1 MKYEEKRLFRQVM
14 RMNFNG
20 IGMIDGKRYQ
30 ANPEL
35 KKVLRKRTTGGLT
48 ILFLLSILITLFL
61 EADPFQNKSLTQLAA
76 LASTLFF
83 VPIHNAYCRR
93 LFPKD
98 LKNYLIP
105 LEPEEESCTMVG
117 DRCPV
122 KQIWLCS
129 VRYALLLLMWLQ
141 TLYSVFSDTDV
152 K

>member
-1 MKYEEKRLFRQVM
+1 MKINPNMKYEEKRLFRQVM

-48 ILFLLSILITLFL
+48 ILFTLFL

-105 LEPEEESCTMVG
+105 LEPEEENRPEQESERVE
-117 DRCPV
+117 
-122 KQIWLCS
+122 K
-129 VRYALLLLMWLQ
+129 
-141 TLYSVFSDTDV
+141 
-152 K
+152 

>member
-1 MKYEEKRLFRQVM
+1 MKINPNMNYEEKRLFSQVM
-14 RMNFNG
+14 RMSFNG

-48 ILFLLSILITLFL
+48 ILFLLSILISLFL
-61 EADPFQNKSLTQLAA
+61 EADPFQNKLLTQLAA

-105 LEPEEESCTMVG
+105 LEPEEENRLDQGSERVE
-117 DRCPV
+117 
-122 KQIWLCS
+122 K
-129 VRYALLLLMWLQ
+129 
-141 TLYSVFSDTDV
+141 
-152 K
+152 

>member
-1 MKYEEKRLFRQVM
+1 MNYEEKRLFSQVM
-14 RMNFNG
+14 RMSFNG

-48 ILFLLSILITLFL
+48 ILFLLSILISLFL
-61 EADPFQNKSLTQLAA
+61 EADPFQNKLLTQLAA
-76 LASTLFF
+76 FASTLFF

-105 LEPEEESCTMVG
+105 LEPDEEKRLGQGSE
-117 DRCPV
+117 
-122 KQIWLCS
+122 
-129 VRYALLLLMWLQ
+129 
-141 TLYSVFSDTDV
+141 
-152 K
+152 

>member
-1 MKYEEKRLFRQVM
+1 MS
-14 RMNFNG
+14 FNG

-48 ILFLLSILITLFL
+48 ILFLLSILISLFL
-61 EADPFQNKSLTQLAA
+61 EADPFQNKLLTQLAA

-98 LKNYLIP
+98 LNNYLIP
-105 LEPEEESCTMVG
+105 LEPEEEKRLGQGSE
-117 DRCPV
+117 
-122 KQIWLCS
+122 
-129 VRYALLLLMWLQ
+129 
-141 TLYSVFSDTDV
+141 
-152 K
+152 